1 MATDGHSF
9 CFMSYLS
16 SPPSKQHHSST
27 MLLLGQDGERVDSGG
42 WELPVQ
48 HLCCLQLSLDFSFL
62 IQNLLAACKYDG
74 VRQQKTVGEYQ
85 IK

>member
-48 HLCCLQLSLDFSFL
+48 HLCCLQLSLDFPFL